1 MCLYIYIER
10 ERERE
15 IHIFLNQIY
24 CWAFELFLSWL
35 LQIILLFAMLM
46 NIGVHV
52 SFQIRVF
59 LIPG

>member
-1 MCLYIYIER
+1 MCLYIYIY
-10 ERERE
+10 RERE

-24 CWAFELFLSWL
+24 YWAFELFLSWL

-46 NIGVHV
+46 NTGVHV